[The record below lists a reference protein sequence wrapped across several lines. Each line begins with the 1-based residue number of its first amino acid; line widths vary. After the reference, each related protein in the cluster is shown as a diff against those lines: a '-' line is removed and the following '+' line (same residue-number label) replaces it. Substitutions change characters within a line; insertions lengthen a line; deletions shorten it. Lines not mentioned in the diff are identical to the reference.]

1 MSIRNLFFRE
11 SECKKPSDSPFPCGL
26 RASHPF
32 CGLPRFASQASGCAS
47 AARRARPRC
56 FAPFLRPA
64 PLRVAGFGLR
74 FRCAACSSSVLRTLF
89 AACPALR
96 RGLRT
101 AVALSGLSSSSVLR
115 TLFGGPPRFASQAS
129 DCASAAR
136 RARPRCFAPFWA
148 ARPALRRGL
157 RTALPLR
164 GVLALG
170 ASHPFCGLPR
180 FASRAS
186 DCGSPFR
193 AVLVL
198 GASHPFWRPAP
209 LCVAGFGLRFR
220 CAACSSSVLRTLFGK
235 QKPRTEA
242 RGVMIPF
249 WFPCFE
255 NQR

>member
-32 CGLPRFASQASGCAS
+32 W
-47 AARRARPRC
+47 
-56 FAPFLRPA
+56 RPA

-74 FRCAACSSSVLRTLF
+74 FRCAACS
-89 AACPALR
+89 P
-96 RGLRT
+96 
-101 AVALSGLSSSSVLR
+101 SVLR
-115 TLFGGPPRFASQAS
+115 TLFG
-129 DCASAAR
+129 
-136 RARPRCFAPFWA
+136 
-148 ARPALRRGL
+148 
-157 RTALPLR
+157 
-164 GVLALG
+164 
-170 ASHPFCGLPR
+170 GLPR

-209 LCVAGFGLRFR
+209 LRVAGFGLRFR
-220 CAACSSSVLRTLFGK
+220 CAACSPSVLRTLFGGPPRFASQASDCAAAARRARPRCFAPFLAACPASRRRLRTAVALSGPSSSSVLRTLFAACPALRRGLRTAVALSGPSSSSVLRTLFGK
-235 QKPRTEA
+235 QKPRAEA

>member
-32 CGLPRFASQASGCAS
+32 WRPAPLCVAGFGLRCRCAACSPSVLRTLFGGPPRFASRASDCAS

-56 FAPFLRPA
+56 FAPFL
-64 PLRVAGFGLR
+64 
-74 FRCAACSSSVLRTLF
+74 AAR
-89 AACPALR
+89 PALR

-115 TLFGGPPRFASQAS
+115 TLFGGPPRFAS
-129 DCASAAR
+129 
-136 RARPRCFAPFWA
+136 
-148 ARPALRRGL
+148 
-157 RTALPLR
+157 
-164 GVLALG
+164 
-170 ASHPFCGLPR
+170 
-180 FASRAS
+180 RAS

-209 LCVAGFGLRFR
+209 LRVAGFGLRCR
-220 CAACSSSVLRTLFGK
+220 CAACSPSVLRTLFGK

>member
-32 CGLPRFASQASGCAS
+32 W
-47 AARRARPRC
+47 
-56 FAPFLRPA
+56 RPA

-74 FRCAACSSSVLRTLF
+74 CRCAACSPSVLRTLF
-89 AACPALR
+89 AACPASR
-96 RGLRT
+96 RRLRT

-115 TLFGGPPRFASQAS
+115 TLFGGPPRFAS
-129 DCASAAR
+129 
-136 RARPRCFAPFWA
+136 
-148 ARPALRRGL
+148 
-157 RTALPLR
+157 
-164 GVLALG
+164 
-170 ASHPFCGLPR
+170 
-180 FASRAS
+180 RAS

-198 GASHPFWRPAP
+198 GASHPFCGLPRFASRASDCASAARRARPRCFAPFLRPAP

>member
-32 CGLPRFASQASGCAS
+32 W
-47 AARRARPRC
+47 
-56 FAPFLRPA
+56 RPA

-74 FRCAACSSSVLRTLF
+74 CRYAACS
-89 AACPALR
+89 P
-96 RGLRT
+96 
-101 AVALSGLSSSSVLR
+101 SVLR
-115 TLFGGPPRFASQAS
+115 TLFGGP
-129 DCASAAR
+129 
-136 RARPRCFAPFWA
+136 
-148 ARPALRRGL
+148 
-157 RTALPLR
+157 
-164 GVLALG
+164 
-170 ASHPFCGLPR
+170 PR

-209 LCVAGFGLRFR
+209 LRVAGFGLRCRCAACSPSVLRTLFGGPPRFASRALDCAAAARRARPRCFAPFLRPAPLCVAGFGLRCR

>member
-32 CGLPRFASQASGCAS
+32 W
-47 AARRARPRC
+47 
-56 FAPFLRPA
+56 RPA

-74 FRCAACSSSVLRTLF
+74 CRCAACS
-89 AACPALR
+89 P
-96 RGLRT
+96 
-101 AVALSGLSSSSVLR
+101 SVLR

-129 DCASAAR
+129 DCGSPF
-136 RARPRCFAPFWA
+136 RA
-148 ARPALRRGL
+148 
-157 RTALPLR
+157 
-164 GVLALG
+164 VLVLG

-180 FASRAS
+180 FASQAS
-186 DCGSPFR
+186 DCAAAARRARPRCFAPFLAAR
-193 AVLVL
+193 PASRRRLRTALPLRGVLAL

-235 QKPRTEA
+235 QKPRAEA

>member
-32 CGLPRFASQASGCAS
+32 CGLPRFASQASDCAA

-56 FAPFLRPA
+56 FAPFL
-64 PLRVAGFGLR
+64 
-74 FRCAACSSSVLRTLF
+74 AAR
-89 AACPALR
+89 PALR

-115 TLFGGPPRFASQAS
+115 TLFGGPPRFASRAS

-136 RARPRCFAPFWA
+136 RARPRCFAPF
-148 ARPALRRGL
+148 L
-157 RTALPLR
+157 
-164 GVLALG
+164 
-170 ASHPFCGLPR
+170 
-180 FASRAS
+180 
-186 DCGSPFR
+186 
-193 AVLVL
+193 
-198 GASHPFWRPAP
+198 RPAP
-209 LCVAGFGLRFR
+209 LCVAGFGLRCR
-220 CAACSSSVLRTLFGK
+220 CAACSPSVLRTLFGK

>member
-26 RASHPF
+26 RASYPF
-32 CGLPRFASQASGCAS
+32 CGP
-47 AARRARPRC
+47 
-56 FAPFLRPA
+56 
-64 PLRVAGFGLR
+64 
-74 FRCAACSSSVLRTLF
+74 
-89 AACPALR
+89 
-96 RGLRT
+96 
-101 AVALSGLSSSSVLR
+101 
-115 TLFGGPPRFASQAS
+115 
-129 DCASAAR
+129 
-136 RARPRCFAPFWA
+136 
-148 ARPALRRGL
+148 
-157 RTALPLR
+157 
-164 GVLALG
+164 
-170 ASHPFCGLPR
+170 PR

-209 LCVAGFGLRFR
+209 LRVAGFGLRCRCAVCSPSVPRTLFGGPPR
-220 CAACSSSVLRTLFGK
+220 FASRASDCAAAARRARPRCFAPFLAACPASRRRLRTAVALSGPSSSSVLRTLFGGPPRFASRASDCAACSSSVLRTLFGK